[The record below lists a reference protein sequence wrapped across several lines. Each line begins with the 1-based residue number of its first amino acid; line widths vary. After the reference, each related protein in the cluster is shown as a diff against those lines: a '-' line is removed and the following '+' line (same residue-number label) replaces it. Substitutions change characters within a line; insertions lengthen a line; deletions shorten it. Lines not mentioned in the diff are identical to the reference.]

1 MKEMGDTME
10 KIKKWKRKMKRQA
23 LMFAFVCIIITLLRC
38 ISGHENLDADLML
51 DVVANAVSIFAG
63 FYLGYYVNR
72 ITAGRNMNLTAEL
85 LLLILSISI
94 LICISIGI
102 PSLIA
107 LYFST
112 GPKSD
117 SIILSIGI
125 VIGALAARFVLNTIM
140 KLKNH

>member
-1 MKEMGDTME
+1 ME

-94 LICISIGI
+94 LICIGLGI
-102 PSLIA
+102 SSLVT
-107 LYFST
+107 LCFST
-112 GPKSD
+112 GPKSE
-117 SIILSIGI
+117 SIMSSIGI
-125 VIGALAARFVLNTIM
+125 VIGVLAARFVLNTIM